1 MSFVQ
6 AFFGEKFVS
15 VMADGLAG
23 DGKGN
28 IISEYFEKFKVYN
41 DDFVFGVT
49 GSSRIME
56 TIFDDVERLVNQY
69 PNGQVMGMLAN
80 TIGNAKPSDN
90 IDFLTVIMFDLSGE
104 SVVGMIQK
112 IGQTDISLMAPRG
125 QEIKY
130 LGSGPKDVSADLI
143 NAKIA
148 SLWKEAGEISGVAQI
163 KNIQLKL
170 NEFVSS
176 QSPSTVNNNVKTFIK
191 FI

>member
-28 IISEYFEKFKVYN
+28 IVSEYFEKFKVYN

-69 PNGQVMGMLAN
+69 PNGRVMGMLAN

-148 SLWKEAGEISGVAQI
+148 SLWKEAGEISDVAQI

>member
-1 MSFVQ
+1 
-6 AFFGEKFVS
+6 
-15 VMADGLAG
+15 
-23 DGKGN
+23 
-28 IISEYFEKFKVYN
+28 
-41 DDFVFGVT
+41 
-49 GSSRIME
+49 
-56 TIFDDVERLVNQY
+56 
-69 PNGQVMGMLAN
+69 
-80 TIGNAKPSDN
+80 
-90 IDFLTVIMFDLSGE
+90 MFDLSGE

-148 SLWKEAGEISGVAQI
+148 SLWKEAGEISDVAQI

>member
-23 DGKGN
+23 DEKGN

-130 LGSGPKDVSADLI
+130 LGSGPKNVSADLI

>member
-148 SLWKEAGEISGVAQI
+148 SLWKEAGEISDVAQI

>member
-69 PNGQVMGMLAN
+69 PNGRVMGMLAN
-80 TIGNAKPSDN
+80 IIGNAKPSDN

-148 SLWKEAGEISGVAQI
+148 SLWKEAGEISDVAQI